1 MTHSEAITAMKNLP
15 ALPEADRMTVKVT
28 YAKADP
34 KKVALTYVCKVLKMA
49 RTA

>member
-1 MTHSEAITAMKNLP
+1 MTHSEAITAIEKLP
-15 ALPEADRMTVKVT
+15 KLPEADKMAVRVI